1 MRVGFIGMGLM
12 GVPMAK
18 RLLQA
23 GIDLSIWNRTAV
35 ACEPLH
41 TVGAHATNSARELAA
56 SVDVLML
63 CVTDSAA
70 VEAICHGADGVF
82 AGAHSGLIVVD
93 HSSIAADVTRQ
104 LAAELRQIANAE
116 WVDAPVSGGVTGAE
130 NGRLVIMAGGKA
142 TAIDA
147 ARPILEHYSQ
157 RITRMGDVGA
167 GQVTKIC
174 NQLIVAANSVLIAE
188 AMALAER
195 AGVDARLLAPALAG
209 GFADSLPF
217 QVLSPRMAE
226 RRFTPVQWKVSTL
239 AKDLGNAQALSA
251 QVNLDTPLA
260 AHALQ
265 RLQAHAG
272 NGFADADLSSVIAH
286 YLPDLDVGSC

>member
-1 MRVGFIGMGLM
+1 M

-23 GIDLSIWNRTAV
+23 GIELSVWNRTAT
-35 ACEPLH
+35 ACEPLRAA
-41 TVGAHATNSARELAA
+41 GALVFASARELAA
-56 SVDVLML
+56 NVDVLML
-63 CVTDSAA
+63 CVSDSAA
-70 VEAICHGADGVF
+70 VEAICHDADGIF
-82 AGAHSGLIVVD
+82 ASAHSGLIVVD

-116 WVDAPVSGGVTGAE
+116 WVDAPVSGGVAGAE

-142 TAIDA
+142 AAIDA
-147 ARPILEHYSQ
+147 VRPVLAHYSQ

-188 AMALAER
+188 AVALAER
-195 AGVDARLLAPALAG
+195 AGVDASLLAPALAG

-239 AKDLGNAQALSA
+239 AKDLSNAQALSA
-251 QVNLDTPLA
+251 HVSLDTPLA
-260 AHALQ
+260 ARALQ

>member
-1 MRVGFIGMGLM
+1 M

-23 GIDLSIWNRTAV
+23 GIELSVWNRTAT
-35 ACEPLH
+35 ACEPLRAA
-41 TVGAHATNSARELAA
+41 GALVLASARELAA
-56 SVDVLML
+56 NVDVLML
-63 CVTDSAA
+63 CVSDSAA
-70 VEAICHGADGVF
+70 VEAICHDADGIF
-82 AGAHSGLIVVD
+82 ASAHSGLIVVD

-116 WVDAPVSGGVTGAE
+116 WVDAPVSGGVAGAE

-142 TAIDA
+142 AAIDA
-147 ARPILEHYSQ
+147 VRPVLAHYSQ

-188 AMALAER
+188 AVALAER
-195 AGVDARLLAPALAG
+195 AGVDASLLAPALAG

-239 AKDLGNAQALSA
+239 AKDLSNAQALSA
-251 QVNLDTPLA
+251 HVSLDTPLA
-260 AHALQ
+260 ARALQ